1 MQDLTLREARLR
13 GRLHALGR
21 VAVAF
26 SGGVD
31 STLLLRLALETLGRD
46 QVLAVLADT
55 PSLPRSER
63 DEALRLADRLGA
75 PCLTVD
81 PGELDDPVYAA
92 NPPDRCYH
100 CKRRLFAAMIRAAAE
115 RGFTHVLDGN
125 NADDAADTRPGRRA
139 LQELGVASPLLEAK
153 LTKAEIR
160 AISRR
165 LGLPTAD
172 KPALACLAS
181 RIPYGTPVTRAILA
195 QIERAEEVLHAA
207 GFALCRVRH
216 HGDVARIELAP
227 EALPRLLDAALRE
240 QVTRELRA
248 AGYRY
253 VALDLQGYRTGSLNS
268 SSHTSG
274 QQSLPEW

>member
-13 GRLHALGR
+13 GRLQALGR

-46 QVLAVLADT
+46 RVLAVLADT

-100 CKRRLFAAMIRAAAE
+100 CKRRLFAAIIRAAAE

-125 NADDAADTRPGRRA
+125 NADDARDTRPGRRA
-139 LQELGVASPLLEAK
+139 LQELGIASPLLEAG
-153 LTKAEIR
+153 LTKADVR

-181 RIPYGTPVTRAILA
+181 RIPFGTPVTRELLA
-195 QIERAEEVLHAA
+195 QIERAEEVLHEQ
-207 GFALCRVRH
+207 GFAHCRVRH
-216 HGDVARIELAP
+216 HGDIARIELA
-227 EALPRLLDAALRE
+227 ARDMPRLLDPILRG
-240 QVTRELRA
+240 QIAQGLRA

-253 VALDLQGYRTGSLNS
+253 VTLDLQGYRMGSLNEKD
-268 SSHTSG
+268 
-274 QQSLPEW
+274 Q